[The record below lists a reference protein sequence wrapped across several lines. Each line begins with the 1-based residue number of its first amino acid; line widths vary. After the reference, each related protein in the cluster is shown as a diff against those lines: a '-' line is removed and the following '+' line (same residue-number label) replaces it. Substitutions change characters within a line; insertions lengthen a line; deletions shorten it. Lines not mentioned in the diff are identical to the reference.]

1 MEIENILIRPEN
13 KKQFMLIK
21 SLLEEMRIKYIT
33 KKNNINYSIL
43 EMKIKAARKEK
54 KEQKLTIVDPNNIWE
69 SI

>member
-33 KKNNINYSIL
+33 KKNNINYSVT
-43 EMKIKAARKEK
+43 A
-54 KEQKLTIVDPNNIWE
+54 
-69 SI
+69 